1 MIRAIFNQKGG
12 VGKSTIACNLAAA
25 AASMGRR
32 AVVIDL
38 DPQGNSTS
46 YLGHDGQ
53 DGIVGMTEFFES
65 LLSHKYRSM
74 SPDDF
79 VRETAFPGL
88 FLVSANRE
96 MADLE
101 QKLSARHKILKLRQ
115 FARQLSALYDDIF
128 LDTPP
133 AFNFFSLSAVIAAES
148 VLIPFDCDEFSRDAL
163 FELLKNIEEVREDHN
178 SSLLFE
184 GVVINQYQ
192 MRANYPKHA
201 VAQLTEAGVPV
212 LEPFVSTSVKVRESH
227 SAKKPLVL
235 MDPRHKVSREFV
247 SLYSALSTADA
258 QLLHSAA

>member
-25 AASMGRR
+25 AASIGRR

-53 DGIVGMTEFFES
+53 DGVVGMTEFFES
-65 LLSHKYRSM
+65 LLSHKYRRMTS
-74 SPDDF
+74 DDF
-79 VRETAFPGL
+79 VRQTAFPGL

-101 QKLSARHKILKLRQ
+101 QKLSARHKILKLRR
-115 FARQLSALYDDIF
+115 FARDLAEMYDDVI

-133 AFNFFSLSAVIAAES
+133 AFNFFSLSALIAAES
-148 VLIPFDCDEFSRDAL
+148 VLIPFDCDEFSREAL
-163 FELLKNIEEVREDHN
+163 FELLQNVEEVREDHN
-178 SSLLFE
+178 ASLLFE
-184 GVVINQYQ
+184 GVVINQFQ
-192 MRANYPKHA
+192 ARANYPKYA
-201 VAQLTEAGVPV
+201 VAQLTDAGVPV

-227 SAKKPLVL
+227 SRKKPLVL
-235 MDPRHKVSREFV
+235 MEPRHKISKEFV
-247 SLYSALSTADA
+247 SLYSALSGAG
-258 QLLHSAA
+258 QPLLDSVA

>member
-25 AASMGRR
+25 ATSMGRR

-53 DGIVGMTEFFES
+53 DGVVGMTEFFES
-65 LLSHKYRSM
+65 LLSHKYRRM
-74 SPDDF
+74 SSDDF

-101 QKLSARHKILKLRQ
+101 QKLSARHKILKLQ
-115 FARQLSALYDDIF
+115 KFARDLSALYDDVI

-133 AFNFFSLSAVIAAES
+133 AFNFFSLSALIAAES

-163 FELLKNIEEVREDHN
+163 FELLQNIEEVREDHN

-184 GVVINQYQ
+184 GVVINQFQ
-192 MRANYPKHA
+192 ARANYPKFA
-201 VAQLTEAGVPV
+201 VAELREAGVPV
-212 LEPFVSTSVKVRESH
+212 REPFVSMSVKVRESH

-235 MDPRHKVSREFV
+235 MDPRHKISQEFV
-247 SLYSALSTADA
+247 SLYSALSSAGG
-258 QLLHSAA
+258 QRLNSAA

>member
-25 AASMGRR
+25 ASRMGRR

-53 DGIVGMTEFFES
+53 DGVVGMAEFFES
-65 LLSHKYRSM
+65 MISHKYSSM
-74 SPDDF
+74 SSDDF

-88 FLVSANRE
+88 FLVSANRD

-101 QKLSARHKILKLRQ
+101 QKLSARHKILKLQR
-115 FARQLSALYDDIF
+115 FVCDLSVQYDDIF

-133 AFNFFSLSAVIAAES
+133 AFNFFSLSALIAAES
-148 VLIPFDCDEFSRDAL
+148 VLIPFDCDEFSKDAL
-163 FELLKNIEEVREDHN
+163 FELLQNIEEVREDHN
-178 SSLLFE
+178 PSLQFE
-184 GVVINQYQ
+184 GVVINQFQ
-192 MRANYPKHA
+192 ARANYPRYA
-201 VAQLTEAGVPV
+201 VAQLKEAGVPV
-212 LEPFVSTSVKVRESH
+212 LEPFISMSVKVRESH
-227 SAKKPLVL
+227 GAKKPLVL
-235 MDPRHKVSREFV
+235 MEPRHKVSQEFL
-247 SLYSALSTADA
+247 SLYSALSRAGG

>member
-25 AASMGRR
+25 ATSVGRR

-38 DPQGNSTS
+38 DPQGNATS

-53 DGIVGMTEFFES
+53 DGVVGMTEFFDS
-65 LLSHKYRSM
+65 LLTHKYRGM
-74 SPDDF
+74 SSDDF

-101 QKLSARHKILKLRQ
+101 QKLSARHKILKLRK
-115 FARQLSALYDDIF
+115 FASSLATLYDDVI

-133 AFNFFSLSAVIAAES
+133 AFNFFSLSALIAAES
-148 VLIPFDCDEFSRDAL
+148 VLIPFDCDEFSRDAV
-163 FELLKNIEEVREDHN
+163 FELLQNIEEVREDHN

-184 GVVINQYQ
+184 GVVINQFQ
-192 MRANYPKHA
+192 VRANYPKHA
-201 VAQLTEAGVPV
+201 VAKLSEAGVPV
-212 LEPFVSTSVKVRESH
+212 LEPFISMSVKVRESH
-227 SAKKPLVL
+227 GAKKPLVL
-235 MDPRHKVSREFV
+235 MEPRHKISQEFV
-247 SLYSALSTADA
+247 NLYSALSSAGG